1 MSDFVYDP
9 PTENY
14 NVEIVD
20 ELFKKEDTNIIGV
33 KTFKTVDY
41 LNKYF
46 FCIKDTKDSGTIKYA
61 KYIIDKETG
70 KKV

>member
-46 FCIKDTKDSGTIKYA
+46 FNKIC
-61 KYIIDKETG
+61 
-70 KKV
+70 

>member
-14 NVEIVD
+14 NVEKVE
-20 ELFKKEDTNIIGV
+20 ELFNKEESNIIGV

-46 FCIKDTKDSGTIKYA
+46 FCIKDTKDSGMIKYA
-61 KYIIDKETG
+61 NIL
-70 KKV
+70 